1 MEFIN
6 ETHISSLINNSKLNN
21 TKLQQEAIQKA
32 KDAKGL
38 TLEESAA
45 LLNITD
51 LEISEELFNAA

>member
-32 KDAKGL
+32 KDAKG
-38 TLEESAA
+38 
-45 LLNITD
+45 
-51 LEISEELFNAA
+51 